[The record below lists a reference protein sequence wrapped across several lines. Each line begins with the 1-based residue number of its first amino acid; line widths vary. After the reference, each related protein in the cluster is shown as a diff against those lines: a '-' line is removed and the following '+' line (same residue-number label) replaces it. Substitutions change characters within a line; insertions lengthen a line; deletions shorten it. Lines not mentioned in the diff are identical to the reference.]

1 MEAKVEDKVPGI
13 EFPFSYNLDVSL
25 FGFTRCDR
33 RWTALL
39 NIL

>member
-25 FGFTRCDR
+25 FGFTRCDLAGR
-33 RWTALL
+33 LY
-39 NIL
+39 